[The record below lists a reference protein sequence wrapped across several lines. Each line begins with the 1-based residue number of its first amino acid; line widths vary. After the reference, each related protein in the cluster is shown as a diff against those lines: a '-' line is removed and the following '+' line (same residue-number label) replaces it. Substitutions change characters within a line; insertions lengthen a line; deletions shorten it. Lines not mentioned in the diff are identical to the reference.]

1 MVEIL
6 LMMILV
12 MIIKCYD
19 ISGYNIINNNSVD
32 KIIIT
37 ISIKYQLIMILTTIF
52 DHGNGSID
60 NYIYKDKEKM
70 VTTLPLLLL
79 TPIPKIMKLY
89 VNI

>member
-19 ISGYNIINNNSVD
+19 ISGDNIINNSSVD

-37 ISIKYQLIMILTTIF
+37 ISIIYQLIMILTTIF
-52 DHGNGSID
+52 DHGNGSTD
-60 NYIYKDKEKM
+60 NYIYRDKEKM
-70 VTTLPLLLL
+70 VTTLPLL
-79 TPIPKIMKLY
+79 
-89 VNI
+89 